1 MKKSAI
7 LMFLIIIICITG
19 IVLGVL
25 IFHKKSDKKIAMQEN
40 KNNTQENIIDDCNDE
55 YLMLQN
61 TENEV
66 EASSSEEKISP
77 NCIITLKRYYKEC
90 GHTINEYISIPQNL
104 VNKTEDDLRNE
115 YLTWKIEKFS
125 NSQIILSKE
134 FDNNC
139 GQHFILKTNDDK
151 IVVSLLDENNQETFF
166 ENTNISTQ
174 YLPEEDKVQL
184 QNGVKVNGLENLNE
198 MLENYE

>member
-7 LMFLIIIICITG
+7 LMFLMIIICITG

-61 TENEV
+61 AENEV

-139 GQHFILKTNDDK
+139 GQHFILRTNDDK
-151 IVVSLLDENNQETFF
+151 IVVYLLDENNQETLF

>member
-7 LMFLIIIICITG
+7 LMFLMIIICITG

-61 TENEV
+61 TE
-66 EASSSEEKISP
+66 
-77 NCIITLKRYYKEC
+77 
-90 GHTINEYISIPQNL
+90 
-104 VNKTEDDLRNE
+104 TEDDLRNE

-139 GQHFILKTNDDK
+139 GQHFILRTNDDK
-151 IVVSLLDENNQETFF
+151 IVVYLLDENNQETLF

>member
-7 LMFLIIIICITG
+7 LMFLMIIICITG

-139 GQHFILKTNDDK
+139 GQHFILRTNDDK
-151 IVVSLLDENNQETFF
+151 IVVNLLDENNQETLF

>member
-7 LMFLIIIICITG
+7 LMFLMIIICITG
-19 IVLGVL
+19 IALGVL
-25 IFHKKSDKKIAMQEN
+25 IYNKKNNKKIAIGEN
-40 KNNTQENIIDDCNDE
+40 KNDIQENIIDDCNDE

-61 TENEV
+61 AENEV

-139 GQHFILKTNDDK
+139 GQHFILRTNDDK
-151 IVVSLLDENNQETFF
+151 IVVYLLDENNQETLF

>member
-7 LMFLIIIICITG
+7 LMFLMIIICITG

-139 GQHFILKTNDDK
+139 GQHFILRTNDDK
-151 IVVSLLDENNQETFF
+151 IVVYLLDENNQETLF

>member
-7 LMFLIIIICITG
+7 LMFLIIIICVTG

-25 IFHKKSDKKIAMQEN
+25 IFHKKSDKKIAMQES

-104 VNKTEDDLRNE
+104 VNKTEDDLKNE

-139 GQHFILKTNDDK
+139 GQHFILRTNDDK
-151 IVVSLLDENNQETFF
+151 IVVYLLDENNQETLF

>member
-7 LMFLIIIICITG
+7 LMFLIIIICVTG

-139 GQHFILKTNDDK
+139 GQHFILRTNDDK
-151 IVVSLLDENNQETFF
+151 IVVYLLDENNQETLF